1 MMMNDDCRHVIMII
15 LHVFL
20 SIQFQSS
27 GSHRSGPGGLS
38 MMEMLL
44 PSMMMMMMHDD
55 SNDDSKRNNDDNSDS
70 LPFIL
75 LASINSGEGC
85 YMLLYDS
92 RILHRGRGYG
102 NSDNYNS
109 NGNSA
114 TNNKITKQE
123 LEHRPVLVI
132 RWDAHHSPAP
142 GTGMIG
148 TQLAKF
154 QGEALAL
161 VATLIDWF
169 S

>member
-1 MMMNDDCRHVIMII
+1 MMNDDCRHVIMII

-20 SIQFQSS
+20 SIRFQSS

-75 LASINSGEGC
+75 LASINSGDAIC
-85 YMLLYDS
+85 YDS

-102 NSDNYNS
+102 NSDNYNNS
-109 NGNSA
+109 NGNST